1 MKAYSESNNHVPKQ
15 QMGNYKSNNAA
26 ALIVDDEMDICY
38 LLKGILRNMNIEADY
53 ATSLTEARQKLEK
66 FDPPVIFLDNHLTD
80 GFGIDYISKFKQ
92 QHPQAKIVMI
102 TAHDTATDR
111 QKAYGEGVDYFIGK
125 PFTRETIVKTVK
137 KIKDED
143 VE

>member
-1 MKAYSESNNHVPKQ
+1 MKAYSESNNHVPQQ

-92 QHPQAKIVMI
+92 LHPQAKIVMI